1 MPRKECV
8 LFRYTRKSGR
18 IDKTL
23 TGYNIPM
30 LKLWALSNTTKSK
43 DCLIIEMDSY
53 KVVALVEGRPDF
65 PKLTESKDDNLGMAY
80 EYGIPDSVI
89 DDLKDN

>member
-1 MPRKECV
+1 MPRTECV

-30 LKLWALSNTTKSK
+30 LKEA
-43 DCLIIEMDSY
+43 
-53 KVVALVEGRPDF
+53 
-65 PKLTESKDDNLGMAY
+65 
-80 EYGIPDSVI
+80 
-89 DDLKDN
+89 